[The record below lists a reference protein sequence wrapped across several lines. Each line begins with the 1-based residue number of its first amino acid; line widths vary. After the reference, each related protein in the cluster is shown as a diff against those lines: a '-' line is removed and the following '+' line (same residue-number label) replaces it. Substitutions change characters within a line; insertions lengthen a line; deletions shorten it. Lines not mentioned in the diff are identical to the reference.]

1 MTQLSKVKIKVKQRR
16 GILIARKMRRIG
28 MDSQARVKSTI
39 KNGPPT
45 SKLNGRNF
53 SNSKPKRQSKEP
65 KKLSGEQMSLQHR
78 LVKLKTNIR
87 RGASLTLPALMPNS
101 STSLLRKERGQIKK
115 DL

>member
-16 GILIARKMRRIG
+16 GILIARKMRKIG

-39 KNGPPT
+39 KSGPPT

-78 LVKLKTNIR
+78 LVKLKTNI
-87 RGASLTLPALMPNS
+87 SLTLPASMPNS